1 MSATIHNHTTLGK
14 LGALLFAR
22 QTPIM
27 DAERHDT
34 MVNRFRAWRERRAV
48 SAELH
53 RLSDRCLADIGLTR
67 EGINEMLRAAR

>member
-14 LGALLFAR
+14 LGALVFAR
-22 QTPIM
+22 RAPVM
-27 DAERHDT
+27 GAERHDT
-34 MVNRFRAWRERRAV
+34 LVNRFRAWRERRAV
-48 SAELH
+48 AAELH